1 MTRPSY
7 PSGMVP
13 LPAFNPSDPDLS
25 AQIILAVR
33 SRDADPRRPPVWRVG
48 GLQHLRLGIFE
59 TGPRSEGLR
68 SRTQTAARGRWD
80 YIVIGAGA
88 AGCVVAGRLSQRMP
102 DTRIA
107 LIEAGGRRLGLTTKV
122 PGTAFIASS
131 FARRNWNFE
140 TEPVPALNGRR
151 LRWFQGRI
159 LGGSSSINGMLYL
172 RGHSL
177 EYDQWAQLG
186 CNGWSFEQ
194 VLPYFKKAETNT
206 RGASE
211 WHGDNGPITVKPSQL
226 DLPICD
232 AFLGA
237 AGEAGFQ
244 IVDDLNADVAEG
256 FGRIDTNI
264 ANGRRASTARAYVQ
278 PARRRGNLELLSQAI
293 AARIVFEG
301 RRARG
306 VEILRQGIH
315 ETVWADREIILC
327 GGAVNSPQLLM
338 LSGIGPA
345 DHLSS
350 LGIAAVLD
358 APEVGRNLQNHP
370 SYALRYACSQPVT
383 AYKYLNPRAAIGIAL
398 RYALTGGGSLGES
411 YVATGGY
418 MRSDPALAV
427 SDTIVVMVPA
437 LVTRGGVG
445 FRLDDLFPERHGLTV
460 MVGAGRPLSRG
471 HILLRSADPM
481 AHPRIFPNYFAEPE
495 DLRALGRSVRRMRD
509 MMRAPAIRDLIEAE
523 LTPGTIP
530 NEQAAIEE
538 DIRAR
543 AATYFHPSGT
553 CRMGSDPTAVVDP
566 RLRVRGID
574 GLRVADA
581 SIMPAALNA
590 CTHAPTIMIGE
601 KAAEMIAEDG

>member
-1 MTRPSY
+1 M
-7 PSGMVP
+7 
-13 LPAFNPSDPDLS
+13 
-25 AQIILAVR
+25 
-33 SRDADPRRPPVWRVG
+33 
-48 GLQHLRLGIFE
+48 
-59 TGPRSEGLR
+59 R
-68 SRTQTAARGRWD
+68 SRTGSAAAKGWD
-80 YIVIGAGA
+80 YIVVGAGA
-88 AGCVVAGRLSQRMP
+88 AGCVVAGRLSQTMP
-102 DTRIA
+102 NARIA
-107 LIEAGGRRLGLTTKV
+107 LIEAGGERLGLTTKV

-140 TEPVPALNGRR
+140 TEPVTALNGRK
-151 LRWFQGRI
+151 LSWFQGRI

-186 CNGWSFEQ
+186 CRGWSFDQ

-206 RGASE
+206 RGANE
-211 WHGDNGPITVKPSQL
+211 WHGDSGPITVKPSQL
-226 DLPICD
+226 DLSICD
-232 AFLGA
+232 AFLAAAAA
-237 AGEAGFQ
+237 AGVSV
-244 IVDDLNADVAEG
+244 VDDLNTDVAEG

-264 ANGRRASTARAYVQ
+264 ANGQRVSTALAYVQ
-278 PARRRGNLELLSQAI
+278 PALRRGNLELLSETI
-293 AARIVFEG
+293 AARIVIESG
-301 RRARG
+301 HARG
-306 VEILRQGIH
+306 VEILKNGRR
-315 ETVWADREIILC
+315 ETIWAESGIILC

-345 DHLSS
+345 GHLSG
-350 LGIAAVLD
+350 LGIPVVID

-370 SYALRYACSQPVT
+370 SYALRFACSQPVT
-383 AYKYLNPRAAIGIAL
+383 AYKYLNPRAALGIGL
-398 RYALTGGGSLGES
+398 RYALSRSGSLAES

-418 MRSDPALAV
+418 MRSDPALAI

-445 FRLDDLFPERHGLTV
+445 FRLGDLFPERHGFTV
-460 MVGAGRPLSRG
+460 MVGSGRPHSRG
-471 HILLRSADPM
+471 WVLLRNDDPT
-481 AHPRIFPNYFAEPE
+481 AHPRIFPEYFSAPE
-495 DLRALGRSVRRMRD
+495 DLQALARSVRRIRD
-509 MMRAPAIRDLIEAE
+509 MMRERPIRDLIEAE
-523 LTPGTIP
+523 LTPGPIA
-530 NEQAAIEE
+530 NDQAAIEE

-566 RLRVRGID
+566 RLRVVGVE

-601 KAAEMIAEDG
+601 KAAAMIVEDA